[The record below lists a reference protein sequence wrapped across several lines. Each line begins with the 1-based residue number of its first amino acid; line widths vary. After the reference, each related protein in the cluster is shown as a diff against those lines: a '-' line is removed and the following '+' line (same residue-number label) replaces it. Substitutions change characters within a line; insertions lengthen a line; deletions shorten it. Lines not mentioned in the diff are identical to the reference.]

1 MAASQGPSNSAL
13 LGAAWG
19 LGWRIVVAMFAG
31 YYLDNLFSTA
41 PILTL
46 VLTVAAMVSGVMQI
60 LALVG
65 DADDS
70 EDRPPPGTK

>member
-1 MAASQGPSNSAL
+1 
-13 LGAAWG
+13 
-19 LGWRIVVAMFAG
+19 MFAG

-65 DADDS
+65 NDDDS
-70 EDRPPPGTK
+70 DDRPPPGTK